1 MGMKS
6 VLIVSHCM
14 EIGGAERALLGLLN
28 AFDYGRYNVELF
40 LLRHTGELM
49 EYIPKEVKLL
59 PENKNYASLA
69 VPITEVVKK
78 GALSVAL
85 GRVIGKKKASDYI
98 DSHGLKKGEYV
109 ILNYSHKYT
118 SRYMPT
124 ISEKEYDLVIS
135 FLTPH
140 YFAAEK
146 TTAKKKIAWIHTD
159 YSYIDIDFDSE
170 LEMWSKYDGL
180 IAVSPSVKEAFAKRF
195 PTLGDRITVIENIHP
210 ADFIKK
216 QAEEFTVGE
225 EMPDDGN
232 VKLLSVGRYCHAKN
246 FDNVPAIC
254 SMTEKVKWYIIGYGP
269 DEELIKS
276 KIKELGMGDR
286 VILLGKKTNPYPYF
300 KACDIYV
307 QPSRYE
313 GNAVTVNEALILGKP
328 VVIADYATASS
339 QIENG
344 VNGVIAP
351 LENEKFA
358 KALTNFI
365 GDEELKQNIIKT
377 LKSSDFSK
385 SDEINKLYKIIERS
399 KA

>member
-1 MGMKS
+1 MGMKN

-28 AFDYGRYNVELF
+28 AFDFSRYNVELF

-85 GRVIGKKKASDYI
+85 GRVIGKKKAADYT
-98 DSHGLKKGEYV
+98 DSHGLKNGEYV

-170 LEMWSKYDGL
+170 LEM
-180 IAVSPSVKEAFAKRF
+180 
-195 PTLGDRITVIENIHP
+195 
-210 ADFIKK
+210 
-216 QAEEFTVGE
+216 
-225 EMPDDGN
+225 
-232 VKLLSVGRYCHAKN
+232 
-246 FDNVPAIC
+246 
-254 SMTEKVKWYIIGYGP
+254 
-269 DEELIKS
+269 
-276 KIKELGMGDR
+276 
-286 VILLGKKTNPYPYF
+286 
-300 KACDIYV
+300 
-307 QPSRYE
+307 
-313 GNAVTVNEALILGKP
+313 
-328 VVIADYATASS
+328 
-339 QIENG
+339 
-344 VNGVIAP
+344 
-351 LENEKFA
+351 
-358 KALTNFI
+358 
-365 GDEELKQNIIKT
+365 
-377 LKSSDFSK
+377 
-385 SDEINKLYKIIERS
+385 
-399 KA
+399 